1 MAISCICHYRPAH
14 KLVTA
19 HLECRAPSQ
28 KEPTLNV
35 LSLSL
40 SLSLFLIVSFSSL
53 PVVGAAIEITFLFL
67 YFDLSS
73 SCTRILPMLALSWS
87 AVVRPGLVRW
97 ERRSDRVPQVRRFAR
112 NACHRV
118 VRMAMGS
125 VRRSLSSLINVVS
138 LLIYRRVAAQP
149 TDDTT
154 LLETTLGIPISGLW
168 ARFINYDHGRSI
180 NLPKLDTLSSNTLW
194 KSNDR
199 EIDRWRPLDIFR

>member
-28 KEPTLNV
+28 TDPTLNV

-40 SLSLFLIVSFSSL
+40 SLSLSLPPFLIVSFPSL
-53 PVVGAAIEITFLFL
+53 LVVAAAAEITFLFL

-73 SCTRILPMLALSWS
+73 SCALILPMPALSWS

-97 ERRSDRVPQVRRFAR
+97 ERSPDRVPQVRRFAR

-138 LLIYRRVAAQP
+138 LLIYRRVAAEP
-149 TDDTT
+149 TDGAA
-154 LLETTLGIPISGLW
+154 LLGTTLGISISGLRGL
-168 ARFINYDHGRSI
+168 AS
-180 NLPKLDTLSSNTLW
+180 
-194 KSNDR
+194 
-199 EIDRWRPLDIFR
+199 

>member
-1 MAISCICHYRPAH
+1 MTINSNDSRVSAIRYGNIVY
-14 KLVTA
+14 
-19 HLECRAPSQ
+19 
-28 KEPTLNV
+28 
-35 LSLSL
+35 LSLSSGSQIGYSAPGMSCSL
-40 SLSLFLIVSFSSL
+40 TEGTYSQCSLSLFLIVSFSSL
-53 PVVGAAIEITFLFL
+53 PVVAAAIEITFLFL

-154 LLETTLGIPISGLW
+154 LLGTTLGIPISGLW

-180 NLPKLDTLSSNTLW
+180 NLPKLDTLSSNTL
-194 KSNDR
+194 
-199 EIDRWRPLDIFR
+199 